1 MSVGEYLPLA
11 CSTETKTKSQRIA
24 SLATALFVLLDDDK
38 NALVD
43 AFEFLSILVLLSACT
58 TKEKICFVLRLYEF
72 DDPTRLT
79 AEEAI
84 LAVRAAVLG
93 LDKVTKTAE
102 ETRTRNEET
111 KESSKET
118 QKIIN
123 RLALAAF
130 LPPLAEDGMRMHGGT
145 FDDTVVKLMNSST
158 TISKEEF
165 ISHIITSPEVVSWIR
180 HVDCCGEEQN
190 SGRRADR
197 FLSAAA
203 AADDDMDSALEKYWR

>member
-1 MSVGEYLPLA
+1 MAFVGLPRRAIADLFDAYHSVAEGHGVTLAEFADIVALSVGKFLPLA
-11 CSTETKTKSQRIA
+11 CSTDTKTKSQRIT

-58 TKEKICFVLRLYEF
+58 TKEKICFVLQLYEF
-72 DDPTRLT
+72 DDPSRLT

-93 LDKVTKTAE
+93 LDKITKAAE
-102 ETRTRNEET
+102 ETRNEET
-111 KESSKET
+111 KGSSKET

-130 LPPLAEDGMRMHGGT
+130 LPPLAEDGMRMHGDT
-145 FDDTVVKLMNSST
+145 FDDTVMK
-158 TISKEEF
+158 
-165 ISHIITSPEVVSWIR
+165 
-180 HVDCCGEEQN
+180 
-190 SGRRADR
+190 
-197 FLSAAA
+197 
-203 AADDDMDSALEKYWR
+203 